1 MNATLTQD
9 IIHIITEFKK
19 RVNPEFIATP
29 NDIEKIKRLIAINS
43 IGRSNEGLGDV
54 MYTCVDYDG
63 LKRNDVKNFDF
74 SISSYE
80 MWVVETIKLL
90 KAKHKTRRE
99 NYARIK

>member
-1 MNATLTQD
+1 
-9 IIHIITEFKK
+9 
-19 RVNPEFIATP
+19 
-29 NDIEKIKRLIAINS
+29 
-43 IGRSNEGLGDV
+43 